1 MTVIPSPTSAS
12 PVDTATFG
20 EYRINRKPHDARP
33 LYRFEGRIST
43 DGSTPFHAEPGRY
56 HLYSGWFCPWAQRT
70 VITRSLAGL
79 DDVIS
84 LSYVHGERDG
94 RGWAFRP
101 PTGPDPVNGFT
112 LLRDAYD
119 ATEARFDGHVSVPTL
134 WDRARG
140 VVVSNQFRTIG
151 IDFATRFRH
160 LATPV
165 VCTYP
170 ARLAGEIEELDAWLG
185 PAVNHGAH
193 TAAGTDDAA
202 RQARTTLRR
211 AFAELDAR
219 LATSR
224 YLLGNVLTEADVR
237 LWVTLVRFDAGPNAG
252 RDIVDG
258 LHEYPNLWA
267 YARDLYSLPA
277 FRESTDFTSFTRP
290 GGVVAGWDEPAH
302 RGNDRPSS
310 AA

>member
-1 MTVIPSPTSAS
+1 MSDQLYAS

-20 EYRINRKPHDARP
+20 EYRILRSPDDPRP
-33 LYRFEGRIST
+33 LYRFEGRITS

-56 HLYSGWFCPWAQRT
+56 HLYAGWFCPWAQRA

-79 DDVIS
+79 DQVVS

-94 RGWAFRP
+94 RGWAFRQ
-101 PTGPDPVNGFT
+101 PTGADPVNGFT

-140 VVVSNQFRTIG
+140 VVVSNQYRTIG

-170 ARLAGEIEELDAWLG
+170 ARLAGEVEELDSWLG
-185 PAVNHGAH
+185 PAVDQGANL
-193 TAAGTDDAA
+193 AAGDDEAA
-202 RQARTTLRR
+202 REARANLRR
-211 AFAELDAR
+211 AFAELDHR
-219 LATSR
+219 LSSAR

-237 LWVTLVRFDAGPNAG
+237 LWVTLVRFDVGPNAD
-252 RDIVDG
+252 RRIVDG

-267 YARDLYSLPA
+267 YARGLYALAA
-277 FRESTDFTSFTRP
+277 FRDSTRFASFSRP
-290 GGVVAGWDEPAH
+290 GAVLPDWDAPTDRGATVAA
-302 RGNDRPSS
+302 
-310 AA
+310 